1 MLGAERKRSSEKH
14 LPKKPT
20 TKSPP
25 VVSYDPEPRLSRK
38 TAEPRSSSRD
48 NNAYVEPART
58 PKDGEGRS
66 RHRSERYEVVE
77 VAPKYEQGGPVR
89 LPERPKRGSLYESD
103 MRRPRRE
110 YRIEE
115 RVPERG
121 DRGQDRERVERVSE
135 KDREERHERRERRRR
150 EREREW

>member
-1 MLGAERKRSSEKH
+1 
-14 LPKKPT
+14 
-20 TKSPP
+20 
-25 VVSYDPEPRLSRK
+25 
-38 TAEPRSSSRD
+38 
-48 NNAYVEPART
+48 
-58 PKDGEGRS
+58 
-66 RHRSERYEVVE
+66 
-77 VAPKYEQGGPVR
+77 VR